1 MQEVHR
7 WRGADEQ
14 RAVRAQV
21 RKLGQFAYFDRQLNA
36 PDWRN
41 MKVLDFGGTDGN
53 LLWNPGCAIEHENYY
68 CLDVVRDAVD
78 EGRRTFPRAHWIHY
92 DRYNCSFNPGGV
104 PNLPIPTLGA
114 RFDAIL
120 AYSVFTHTT
129 REEMHELTSRLLE
142 QLAPDGVLAFTF
154 EDPRLNLSEPLL
166 QRSRGARWCAL
177 VDGKTLSIDDNGHWS
192 GEAARCMTYDVY
204 YTPEQMQ
211 REFPN
216 ATILDPVNDETQ
228 HCCVMRAPKT

>member
-21 RKLGQFAYFDRQLNA
+21 RKLGQFAYFDRQLKA
-36 PDWRN
+36 PEWST

-53 LLWNPGCAIEHENYY
+53 LLWNPDCAIAHEDYY

-104 PNLPIPTLGA
+104 VNLPIPGLGPS
-114 RFDAIL
+114 FDAIL

-129 REEMHELTSRLLE
+129 REEMHELVGQLLE

-154 EDPRLNLSEPLL
+154 EDPHLNLSEPLL
-166 QRSRGARWCAL
+166 QRSRGARWCAV
-177 VDGKTLSIDDNGHWS
+177 VDGQTLSIDDNGHWS

-211 REFPN
+211 CEFPN
-216 ATILDPVNDETQ
+216 ATILDPVNDATQ
-228 HCCVMRAPKT
+228 HCCVIRAPKT